1 VRCLWKR
8 STNERRCLCGGDT
21 GSLCLRHPHGTGSR
35 TPHLCIIGFLAY
47 VIIKGQRR
55 YELLRTETEALIRRY
70 VIFRGKRHSTI
81 GRVQAQTG
89 TSKKILHS
97 ISRSWYRFKEY
108 HGERCSLLGKNY
120 RGMKRGFIVGCVL
133 LVLNTVREGLVG
145 VTVTEPLAGFF
156 FGVVQ
161 TLPLY
166 LLAVVGVVLLSLQR
180 EEVYGA
186 HLDPPLEDV
195 FTDFERE
202 DPRLSEE
209 FDPLEGEGEEE

>member
-1 VRCLWKR
+1 M
-8 STNERRCLCGGDT
+8 SGGAFAEVMRDLSVSVT
-21 GSLCLRHPHGTGSR
+21 PTALGLGPLISLCIVGL
-35 TPHLCIIGFLAY
+35 LAY
-47 VIIKGQRR
+47 VLIKGQRR
-55 YELLRTETEALIRRY
+55 YELLRMETEALIRRY

-81 GRVQAQTG
+81 GKVQAQTG
-89 TSKKILHS
+89 TSKKILKS
-97 ISRSWYRFKEY
+97 VSRSWYRFKEY
-108 HGERCSLLGKNY
+108 HDERCSLLEKNY

-145 VTVTEPLAGFF
+145 VTVTETLAGFL
-156 FGVVQ
+156 FGVFQ